1 MAKLS
6 TDDLLD
12 AFKELTLLELSEFVK
27 KFEETFE
34 VTAAAPVAM
43 AAAPGAAAPAE
54 AAEEQSEFDV
64 ILEGA
69 GEKKIGVI
77 KVVRE
82 IVSGLGLKEAKDLV
96 DSAPKPLLEKV
107 TKDAAED
114 AKAKLE
120 AAGASVTVKK
130 FVFDAAARTTEC
142 WCRRVGLVWQTD
154 QPHVFVWPYRPLAV
168 DGVRRLRCYGVG
180 G

>member
-6 TDDLLD
+6 TDELLD
-12 AFKELTLLELSEFVK
+12 AFKEMTLLELSEFVK
-27 KFEETFE
+27 KFEEVFE

-43 AAAPGAAAPAE
+43 AAVGGAAAPAE
-54 AAEEQSEFDV
+54 AVEEQDEFDV
-64 ILEGA
+64 ILESA

-107 TKDAAED
+107 KKEAAED

-120 AAGASVTVKK
+120 AAGASVTVK
-130 FVFDAAARTTEC
+130 
-142 WCRRVGLVWQTD
+142 
-154 QPHVFVWPYRPLAV
+154 
-168 DGVRRLRCYGVG
+168 
-180 G
+180 